1 MTATARK
8 FSLKKFLY
16 DYRHTLIPALVF
28 TIELTVWAV
37 LNLKGQGDK
46 GWFYWRVFL
55 LVSVLLVGFS
65 VYAFKKAE
73 QWFLMFGSVIPWV
86 GMLVAAIIYGF
97 IQMNLSFL
105 TLNLFYAGVLGSAF
119 LQGFF
124 TALNHNE
131 HNRN

>member
-1 MTATARK
+1 MSAIRARS
-8 FSLKKFLY
+8 SLLKILY

-37 LNLKGQGDK
+37 LNFKGHGDK
-46 GWFYWRVFL
+46 GWVYWRLFL

-65 VYAFKKAE
+65 VYAFKKAD

-86 GMLVAAIIYGF
+86 GMLIAAIIYGF

>member
-8 FSLKKFLY
+8 FSQKQFLY

-65 VYAFKKAE
+65 KKAE

-86 GMLVAAIIYGF
+86 GMLIAAIIYGF

-105 TLNLFYAGVLGSAF
+105 SLNLFYAGVLGSAF